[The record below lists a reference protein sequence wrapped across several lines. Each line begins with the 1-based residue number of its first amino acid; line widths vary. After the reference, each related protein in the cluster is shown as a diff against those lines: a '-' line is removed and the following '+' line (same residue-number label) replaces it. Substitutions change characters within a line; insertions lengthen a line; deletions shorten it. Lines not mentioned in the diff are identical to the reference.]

1 MTDLNRF
8 LKSCWY
14 EVLSKRCRACSM
26 YFRNNVYK
34 AWIYLLAINSAL
46 CIDIFVFITNKLV
59 VIQNIT
65 EIHVNSLFSVICL
78 LNVLDFLDTQ
88 KPFSCTKYYFTL
100 QGYLDKKLPPSYS
113 KVHAFLGTVL
123 SVFAHR
129 TIFWDTTQY
138 CHHFNSL

>member
-1 MTDLNRF
+1 MLI
-8 LKSCWY
+8 
-14 EVLSKRCRACSM
+14 KRRRACSM

-34 AWIYLLAINSAL
+34 TWIYLLAINSAL

-78 LNVLDFLDTQ
+78 LNILDFLDTQ

-100 QGYLDKKLPPSYS
+100 QGYLDEKLPSYS

-123 SVFAHR
+123 SVFTPR
-129 TIFWDTTQY
+129 TIFWDTTEIVTI
-138 CHHFNSL
+138 LIPL

>member
-1 MTDLNRF
+1 MTDLNHCF
-8 LKSCWY
+8 KIKL
-14 EVLSKRCRACSM
+14 VLIKRCRVCSV

-34 AWIYLLAINSAL
+34 TWIYLLAMNSAF
-46 CIDIFVFITNKLV
+46 CFYYKQV

-78 LNVLDFLDTQ
+78 LNILDFLDTQ

-100 QGYLDKKLPPSYS
+100 QGYLDKKLPSYS

-123 SVFAHR
+123 SVFTPR
-129 TIFWDTTQY
+129 TIF
-138 CHHFNSL
+138 